1 MIVVSAFYAVCVLPG
16 TTFYLISN
24 LTPNMTLNVSG
35 YYVILLILFFYFAAN
50 PFIYAVKF
58 DPVKR
63 VLLRLI
69 PFKESTVQPETLA
82 AT

>member
-1 MIVVSAFYAVCVLPG
+1 
-16 TTFYLISN
+16 
-24 LTPNMTLNVSG
+24 MTL
-35 YYVILLILFFYFAAN
+35 FYISAN

-69 PFKESTVQPETLA
+69 LCVRAPVRPDAGEMSGTGTGTGRPMARSVQERN
-82 AT
+82 

>member
-1 MIVVSAFYAVCVLPG
+1 MILVSAFYAVCMLPG

-24 LTPNMTLNVSG
+24 LVPKMTLNVSG
-35 YYVILLILFFYFAAN
+35 YYAILFILFFYFSAN
-50 PFIYAVKF
+50 PFIYAVKYH
-58 DPVKR
+58 PVKR
-63 VLLRLI
+63 VLLQLI